1 MYTHACAWV
10 STYVCLFSNEWNE
23 DFKINLPWFSDW
35 VLQTIP
41 LKTEVGRCHAVWVR
55 TGCSDSTLQMEIM
68 SQSQARGQSHKS
80 QLCTNPQ
87 RRSTPFPY
95 LHSHTEL
102 LWNKCCWYKTPFSHT
117 GALPWESLLLNP
129 TVTWGHCEAVE
140 ASRALDLG
148 STKTAIKGM
157 EWYLVRSS
165 LGNWTLIPYSSFWP
179 SVSEMDAKIGFIF
192 CFYFLLIKT
201 LL

>member
-1 MYTHACAWV
+1 MYTHACACV

-41 LKTEVGRCHAVWVR
+41 FKTEVGRCHVAWVL
-55 TGCSDSTLQMEIM
+55 TGCLDGTLQMEIV

-80 QLCTNPQ
+80 QLCTKPR

-95 LHSHTEL
+95 LRSHTEL

-129 TVTWGHCEAVE
+129 TVTWVHCEAFEV
-140 ASRALDLG
+140 SRALDLG
-148 STKTAIKGM
+148 STKTNTKGM

-165 LGNWTLIPYSSFWP
+165 LGNWTLIPYSSSGQVCQRWMPRLALSFAF
-179 SVSEMDAKIGFIF
+179 M
-192 CFYFLLIKT
+192 FY
-201 LL
+201 